1 MHVLGTNSTALPA
14 MLLAKRLVYASFF
27 LIAVTMAVV
36 LASAIA
42 EGLGAS
48 VIGSV
53 QAFVLHPAYQLIVLG
68 LGFTIAPSLSARMP
82 IAGDASSPSRP
93 AKQRIGYDFRLLLW
107 SLLAFLLVV
116 LAYLEVY
123 LLSRLS

>member
-1 MHVLGTNSTALPA
+1 MP
-14 MLLAKRLVYASFF
+14 LAKRLVYAAFF

-48 VIGSV
+48 VIGAV
-53 QAFVLHPAYQLIVLG
+53 QAFVFHPVYQLTVLG

-82 IAGDASSPSRP
+82 IAGDTSSPSRP
-93 AKQRIGYDFRLLLW
+93 ANQRIGYQFRLLLW
-107 SLLAFLLVV
+107 SLLAFVLVALAHLVV
-116 LAYLEVY
+116 YLY
-123 LLSRLS
+123 ARLS